1 MTTSSDSVTTITR
14 SSGVDAR
21 IDRDEWRSA
30 SFRRPTVLVLGNLY
44 TWGRRNMLELTGK
57 NTLALSISA
66 ALAAVAAPTGVFARG
81 AQVLDEVVVT
91 ARKREES
98 LQDMGMSVSALSG
111 TEVEA
116 TFARDIGEL
125 ANISP
130 NLIIDGTSQ
139 GPGGVAAVTIRGIGI
154 AEV

>member
-1 MTTSSDSVTTITR
+1 
-14 SSGVDAR
+14 
-21 IDRDEWRSA
+21 
-30 SFRRPTVLVLGNLY
+30 
-44 TWGRRNMLELTGK
+44 MLELTGK